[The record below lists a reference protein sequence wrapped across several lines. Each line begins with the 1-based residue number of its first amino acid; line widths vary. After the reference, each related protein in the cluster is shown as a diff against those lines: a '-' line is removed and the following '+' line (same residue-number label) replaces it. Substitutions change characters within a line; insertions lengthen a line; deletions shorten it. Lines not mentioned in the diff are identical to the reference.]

1 MYRNPDY
8 LTRLFRSRT
17 GRSISN
23 YIIDKRLQMVKQLL
37 EKTDLSI
44 VRISK
49 KGGFS
54 YSSCF
59 VRLFRKKV
67 GTMPPA
73 VLAGKEAAGLNR
85 KTAIC
90 AAKAPV
96 FCSTGAFACAQIH
109 VFSFIAASRYQEGET
124 LGSCWKTVEK

>member
-1 MYRNPDY
+1 
-8 LTRLFRSRT
+8 
-17 GRSISN
+17 
-23 YIIDKRLQMVKQLL
+23 MVKQLL

-109 VFSFIAASRYQEGET
+109 VFSFIAASRYREGET

>member
-1 MYRNPDY
+1 
-8 LTRLFRSRT
+8 
-17 GRSISN
+17 
-23 YIIDKRLQMVKQLL
+23 MVKQLL

-67 GTMPPA
+67 GTMPQQYW
-73 VLAGKEAAGLNR
+73 L
-85 KTAIC
+85 
-90 AAKAPV
+90 
-96 FCSTGAFACAQIH
+96 
-109 VFSFIAASRYQEGET
+109 
-124 LGSCWKTVEK
+124 EKKQPD